1 MPGNVYW
8 KQRFCTLIKFVN
20 QYETRI
26 VTIALLS
33 DFYDS
38 RCNFAVNGAPDDTTK
53 AVFWRCEGMNTLSKN
68 GLKALPSLSEVES
81 YITRHRHLPGIP
93 SAKEV
98 ENNGVDLGEMNAKL
112 LQKVEELTLYVIDLQ
127 KQIDELK
134 NQQK

>member
-1 MPGNVYW
+1 M
-8 KQRFCTLIKFVN
+8 
-20 QYETRI
+20 
-26 VTIALLS
+26 
-33 DFYDS
+33 
-38 RCNFAVNGAPDDTTK
+38 
-53 AVFWRCEGMNTLSKN
+53 SKN